1 MKDYES
7 EKTFRKIDKFGAQLL
22 VAFAL
27 TVGLLVGLNVAFAGP
42 NDYTPPAEEEPEI
55 SWVQKPVQ
63 CASPEAV
70 FDRIE
75 SGGLLPLFSSTG
87 NARVEEDIYSL
98 PYGFFYNPDT
108 GYWLFVEFFSPTSA
122 CVIGVGQGVDF
133 DVQGE
138 ETKAPY

>member
-1 MKDYES
+1 MKDYET

-22 VAFAL
+22 IGFVI
-27 TVGLLVGLNVAFAGP
+27 TIGLLVGLNVAFAGP
-42 NDYTPPAEEEPEI
+42 NDYTPPVEAPQ
-55 SWVQKPVQ
+55 WVQKPVQ
-63 CASPEAV
+63 CASPESV

-75 SGGLLPLFSSTG
+75 SDGLLPLFSSTG
-87 NARVEEDIYSL
+87 NARVENEMYAL

-122 CVIGVGQGVDF
+122 CVIGVGEGVDF

>member
-1 MKDYES
+1 MS
-7 EKTFRKIDKFGAQLL
+7 KFGRQLL
-22 VAFAL
+22 AGWIFSISVILFCNIAFAS
-27 TVGLLVGLNVAFAGP
+27 P
-42 NDYTPPAEEEPEI
+42 NDYIPPPVEEETP

-122 CVIGVGQGVDF
+122 CIVGVGQGVDF
-133 DVQGE
+133 DVQGDE
-138 ETKAPY
+138 SKSSY

>member
-1 MKDYES
+1 MN
-7 EKTFRKIDKFGAQLL
+7 KFGKQLL
-22 VAFAL
+22 AGWIFSIGVILFC
-27 TVGLLVGLNVAFAGP
+27 NIAFAGP
-42 NDYTPPAEEEPEI
+42 NDYTPPAKEVPM
-55 SWVQKPVQ
+55 WVQKPVQ

-87 NARVEEDIYSL
+87 NARVEDEMYAL

-122 CVIGVGQGVDF
+122 CVIGVGEGVDF